1 MDRDV
6 SSIKT
11 GDLVKRWSVGLRPGQ
26 SVIGLIIDERKA
38 PQHPSDTVKHDLR
51 EMLVTFAPG
60 DEEWILETILG
71 VILDSP
77 Q

>member
-1 MDRDV
+1 MARPV
-6 SSIKT
+6 SSVKT
-11 GDLVKRWSVGLRPGQ
+11 GDLVKRWSVGLRHGQ

-38 PQHPSDTVKHDLR
+38 PLQVSDTVRNDLR

-60 DEEWILETILG
+60 DEEWILETILE